1 MRYAVPYVVSQS
13 CTLYAVYVTA
23 QLREMGMP
31 PVCTSGIAVHIG
43 ALKQRGESCTM
54 RERLFGN
61 TYLTKVRFV
70 LEAKLKPTAT

>member
-1 MRYAVPYVVSQS
+1 
-13 CTLYAVYVTA
+13 
-23 QLREMGMP
+23 MGMP

-70 LEAKLKPTAT
+70 REAKLKPTAT